1 MLTFK
6 RSYWNVSHKCIEL
19 MWGIFVLVST
29 TSQTYSYSKWYISIT
44 YIDNYN
50 NCLTQLKL
58 FVFFK
63 KSTNEIACFLVFR
76 TRLISGTNDQ
86 LQTRAFV
93 HARAGTLPKQTYKY
107 SPMLCFSLYWPVLC
121 FRGGTNDG
129 GNWWH
134 LFIKFPTSEIADYR
148 LWLINCG
155 WSCLFPLQDLS
166 SPRSFLPKMIY
177 GHFGKIPPEQ
187 EQKYPSKLAIR
198 NYSQINK
205 LSKKK

>member
-50 NCLTQLKL
+50 NCLTQL

-76 TRLISGTNDQ
+76 TLLISGTNDQ

-93 HARAGTLPKQTYKY
+93 HARVGTLPEQTYKY
-107 SPMLCFSLYWPVLC
+107 SPMLYFFFVLAGPLFS
-121 FRGGTNDG
+121 
-129 GNWWH
+129 WWH
-134 LFIKFPTSEIADYR
+134 
-148 LWLINCG
+148 
-155 WSCLFPLQDLS
+155 
-166 SPRSFLPKMIY
+166 
-177 GHFGKIPPEQ
+177 
-187 EQKYPSKLAIR
+187 
-198 NYSQINK
+198 
-205 LSKKK
+205 